1 MPQGPTFLLEV
12 ATWVDRARVIFY
24 LPGVHV
30 ELRVEFADRRPLVGQ
45 GFPGYVATSDS
56 LGDGA
61 EVLTGKR
68 GIFSEKSKSDFS
80 QRYYFILREF

>member
-1 MPQGPTFLLEV
+1 MV
-12 ATWVDRARVIFY
+12 FY

-45 GFPGYVATSDS
+45 GFPGYVATSNP

-68 GIFSEKSKSDFS
+68 GVFSKKPKSNFS
-80 QRYYFILREF
+80 QRYYLILGEF

>member
-1 MPQGPTFLLEV
+1 VPQGPPFLLEV
-12 ATWVDRARVIFY
+12 ATWVNRARVIFY

-30 ELRVEFADRRPLVGQ
+30 ELRVEFADWRAIVCQ
-45 GFPGYVATSDS
+45 GFPGYMATSDP

-68 GIFSEKSKSDFS
+68 SVFSKKPKSDFS
-80 QRYYFILREF
+80 QRHYLILGEF